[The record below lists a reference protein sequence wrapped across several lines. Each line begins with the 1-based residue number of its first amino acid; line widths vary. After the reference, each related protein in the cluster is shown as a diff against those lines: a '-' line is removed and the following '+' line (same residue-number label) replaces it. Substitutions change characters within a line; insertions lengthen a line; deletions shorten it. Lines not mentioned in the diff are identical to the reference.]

1 VRALPPL
8 LGRPSLTRSLFVT
21 GGPGLFG
28 SALCCELARRG
39 YCARREG
46 PATRVRA
53 LARRAPPAGAG
64 APNVE
69 WRTGDLLEPGSLA
82 GALDGVDVVI
92 HCAGAMPAD
101 ARACDAIVRG
111 ATQLLLDLALRA
123 GVRRFV
129 LVSSVAVY
137 GDAEQRRTAESAPRV
152 AANGYAAARI
162 AAEDLVLAAA
172 AGGAIEATIVRPCP
186 IVGAGHLVRGAL
198 ELMMQP
204 RVPLPDGGRAPLS
217 LVAAEDAAAALAR
230 AGLDDER
237 HDGAFNVAAEEA
249 LSLRELL
256 ETVAAAAPARGRAEF
271 EELPCAEALARNE
284 AAARRGEPPP
294 VHPAL
299 VALSKEH
306 TFASRRAR
314 AELGFTERA
323 PLRAALAGAVA
334 ACLA

>member
-1 VRALPPL
+1 
-8 LGRPSLTRSLFVT
+8 LTRSLFVT
-21 GGPGLFG
+21 GGTGLLG
-28 SALCCELARRG
+28 SALLRELARRD
-39 YCARREG
+39 G
-46 PATRVRA
+46 PAPRVRA

-64 APNVE
+64 APDVE
-69 WRTGDLLEPGSLA
+69 WRTGDLLEPASLA

-111 ATQLLLDLALRA
+111 ATQLLLELSLRA

-129 LVSSVAVY
+129 HVSSVAVY
-137 GDAEQRRTAESAPRV
+137 GDAEQRRTTESAPRI

-172 AGGAIEATIVRPCP
+172 ARGAIEATIVRPCP

-198 ELMMQP
+198 ELMRQP

-237 HDGAFNVAAEEA
+237 HDGAFNVASEET

-256 ETVAAAAPARGRAEF
+256 ETVAAAAPARRAEF

-323 PLRAALAGAVA
+323 PMRAALAGAVA